1 MRLIAVSDI
10 HGRKGNLFDI
20 VEKHIDD
27 ADYFLCLGDCNS
39 GDDLD
44 EIHIYFK
51 NKIHLITVCGNTD
64 WRSTEPAVRE
74 FTLAGKRI
82 MLCHGHTFNVK
93 LTYITLAHEAK
104 NRGIDIA
111 LFGHTHVPYISN
123 ENGIYLMNPGSVAN
137 GCYGI
142 IDIKN
147 NEIICENTK
156 IQGV

>member
-39 GDDLD
+39 GNDLD
-44 EIHIYFK
+44 DIKIYFG
-51 NKIHLITVCGNTD
+51 NRMHFITVCGNTD
-64 WRSTEPAVRE
+64 FSSTEPTTRE

-93 LTYITLAHEAK
+93 LTYLTLAHEAK
-104 NRGIDIA
+104 TRGVDIA
-111 LFGHTHVPYISN
+111 LFGHTHEPLFRI
-123 ENGIYLMNPGSVAN
+123 ENGVYLINPGAVAN
-137 GCYGI
+137 GSYGI
-142 IDIKN
+142 IDITDH
-147 NEIICENTK
+147 EIKYENAK
-156 IQGV
+156 I